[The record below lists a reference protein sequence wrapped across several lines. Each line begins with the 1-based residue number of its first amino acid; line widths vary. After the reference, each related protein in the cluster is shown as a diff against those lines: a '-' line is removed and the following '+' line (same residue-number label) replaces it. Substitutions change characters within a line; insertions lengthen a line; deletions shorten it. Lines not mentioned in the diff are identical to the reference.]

1 MPQSPDGRPSD
12 DIQRQLRPRYLDR
25 VTSTLRACVE
35 ELDRNRCSEFDR
47 GRARDL
53 AHQLRGSLGTY
64 GFDELTAHARAIEEL
79 AQTCASCEALRCQMK
94 ELLERLREERTRLE
108 SEHATLGTTDP
119 RASEGG
125 GVLCIEDDSSIAM
138 LISLSLR
145 PLGTGVTVISNGA
158 EGWAHLERSG
168 TLYDLL
174 LLDVSLPELDGFSIL
189 ERLRSDPRLRSLPVI
204 VLSARLE
211 ERDLLSGADATT
223 LFLRKPFSTEH
234 LLDTCRDLIGARR
247 SA

>member
-1 MPQSPDGRPSD
+1 MPPSPEGRPPD

-25 VTSTLRACVE
+25 VVSTLRGCLE
-35 ELDRNRCSEFDR
+35 ELDKTRCSDLDR

-64 GFDELTAHARAIEEL
+64 GYQELTGHARAIEEL
-79 AQTCASCEALRCQMK
+79 TQSCVTCESLRCQMK
-94 ELLERLREERTRLE
+94 ELLERLREERIRLE
-108 SEHATLGTTDP
+108 SEHATLGASGP
-119 RASEGG
+119 RPLEQG
-125 GVLCIEDDSSIAM
+125 GVLCIEDDSSISM

-145 PLGTGVTVISNGA
+145 PLGTNVTVISNGA

-168 TLYDLL
+168 TQYDLL

-189 ERLRSDPRLRSLPVI
+189 ERLRADARLRALPVI

-211 ERDLLSGADATT
+211 EQDLLSGADATT
-223 LFLRKPFSTEH
+223 LFLRKPFSTDH
-234 LLDTCRDLIGARR
+234 LLETCRRLIGARR

>member
-1 MPQSPDGRPSD
+1 LPPSHESRPPD

-25 VTSTLRACVE
+25 VVSTLRACIE
-35 ELDRNRCSEFDR
+35 ALDKTRCDDLDR
-47 GRARDL
+47 GHARDI

-64 GFDELTAHARAIEEL
+64 GYQELIEHARAIERF
-79 AQTCASCEALRCQMK
+79 ACSGVTCDVLCCQMK
-94 ELLERLREERTRLE
+94 ELLERLREERTRAE
-108 SEHATLGTTDP
+108 SEHATLGTSGP
-119 RASEGG
+119 RPVEGG
-125 GVLCIEDDSSIAM
+125 GVLCIEDDSSISM

-145 PLGTGVTVISNGA
+145 PLGTTFTVISNGA

-168 TLYDLL
+168 ARYDLL

-189 ERLRSDPRLRSLPVI
+189 ERVRADPRLRALPVI

-223 LFLRKPFSTEH
+223 LLLRKPFSTDH
-234 LLDTCRDLIGARR
+234 LLETCRRLIGAGK